1 MKKARLKELRKSNKN
16 KSKLIFFKVIRDDLR
31 FLVKNKIKLIGI
43 IVVCF
48 IPLLYSC
55 LYLDAFWDPYGKLDK
70 LPIAVVNMDKGSEK
84 DNERVNYGND
94 IIDSLKD
101 NTALKW
107 VFTDYDDA
115 NNGVYKN
122 KYYSMLV
129 IPENFSK
136 KITDAT
142 DGNVDKAT
150 ITYVSN
156 QKKNYLASQISSRVM
171 IELKESI
178 ANSISNNGTQVVV
191 ESLYKAKDGFKDAYD
206 GSTQLSDGAAKL
218 SDGTKELDSTMDEL
232 ISGADKLKDG
242 SGKLFDGLKEFENQ
256 SNDGKKKL
264 VSGAGDLYKGTGDLF
279 SGIKE
284 FDAKISDGE
293 NELKDGAEKLVSG
306 FNIFSDGLKE
316 YDEKISS
323 GTKELTDATGKL
335 SDGLSKLTDG
345 FEEYSKQV
353 SEAQEQLN
361 DGAAQIVDGFGKLRN
376 GFSEYRTK
384 VSAGQEKLANGAVQ
398 LTDGVSKLQRGLSLY
413 DAQISEGESQIEAGA
428 KDLSSNL
435 SRLSAMLSSSINE
448 DSVTALVEGTQMASA
463 AVRDANSVIEK
474 RELMAKISSMGED
487 SLSAD
492 DKAAL
497 LKILGTVQALSNEN
511 TGLPAVAKGTSSLSS
526 LSDVV
531 GAVESL
537 SAGAGKLYSG
547 ISSMNVQSS
556 AGRKSIISGVNDL
569 KSGALTLAGGL
580 GDLNTQ
586 SSDGM
591 SKLSSGLADLNNG
604 ANKFFSGFSVF
615 QKKSNDGIKTLS
627 DGADE
632 IKSGAIKLNDGMN
645 TFQEQSAQGRNA
657 LINGAAELNDGSEKL
672 YNGISEFQTKGSE
685 ARKSLLDGVDKL
697 YSGSE
702 TFLSGIKEFDIKT
715 ADGTKKLV
723 DGAASLYD
731 GEVQA
736 VDGIKRIKN
745 EGTTPLKDGA
755 AELYDGTTKLSSG
768 LKDGHDQMNDNLKA
782 SADDMANFLSDPVE
796 LNDEP
801 MYELPNYGTGFTPY
815 FIPLSLWVGALLMF
829 LMIPTEVNKKYK
841 NSPWSI
847 VFGKYTLL
855 GTAGILQAIIT
866 SLVVL
871 FGLKLQVQS
880 IPQFIGFN
888 ILTSLAFVA
897 IVHCMINIFGD
908 DVGRFFGLVLLML
921 QLTSC
926 GGTFPME
933 LVPKFFNSLHAWL
946 PMTYAISGLR
956 EIISGAD
963 YSVLNMDIII
973 LCSLI
978 VTFLLISIAFKSRS
992 EKIKTKILK
1001 FKNVKEKV
1009 A

>member
-1 MKKARLKELRKSNKN
+1 MNKAGFNELRKSNKN
-16 KSKLIFFKVIRDDLR
+16 KSSSVIFNVIKDDLR
-31 FLVKNKIKLIGI
+31 FLLKNKIKLIGI

-48 IPLLYSC
+48 IPILYSC
-55 LYLDAFWDPYGKLDK
+55 LYLYAFWNPYGKLDK
-70 LPIAVVNMDKGSEK
+70 LPIAVVNMDKGSVK
-84 DNERVNYGND
+84 DNKQVNYGND

-101 NTALKW
+101 NTTLNW

-115 NNGVYKN
+115 DSGVYKD

-136 KITDAT
+136 KITDSA
-142 DGNVDKAT
+142 DGKIDKAA
-150 ITYVSN
+150 ITYISN

-171 IELKESI
+171 VELKEGI
-178 ANSISNNGTQVVV
+178 ANNISNNGTQVVV

-206 GSTQLSDGAAKL
+206 GSTQLNDGAAKL
-218 SDGTKELDSTMDEL
+218 SDGTKELDNTMDEL
-232 ISGADKLKDG
+232 ISGADKLRDG
-242 SGKLFDGLKEFENQ
+242 SSKLFDGLKEFEDQ

-264 VSGAGDLYKGTGDLF
+264 VSGADDLYKGTGDLF
-279 SGIKE
+279 SGLKE

-293 NELKDGAEKLVSG
+293 NGLKDGAEKLSNG
-306 FNIFSDGLKE
+306 FDTFSDGLKE
-316 YDEKISS
+316 YDSKISS

-335 SDGLSKLTDG
+335 SDGLFKLTDG
-345 FEEYSKQV
+345 FGEYNKQV

-361 DGAAQIVDGFGKLRN
+361 DGAAKIVDGFGKLKS
-376 GFSEYRTK
+376 GFDEYQTK
-384 VSAGQEKLANGAVQ
+384 VSAGG
-398 LTDGVSKLQRGLSLY
+398 
-413 DAQISEGESQIEAGA
+413 SQIEDGA
-428 KDLSSNL
+428 KNLSSNL
-435 SRLSAMLSSSINE
+435 GMLSKKLSSSIDE
-448 DSVTALVEGTQMASA
+448 KSVTALVKGTQTASV
-463 AVRDANSVIEK
+463 AVQNANDVINS
-474 RELMAKISSMGED
+474 RNLMAKISEGKLDDE
-487 SLSAD
+487 

-497 LKILGTVQALSNEN
+497 LKILGTVQVLSDEK

-526 LSDVV
+526 LTDAV
-531 GAVESL
+531 GAVGSL
-537 SAGAGKLYSG
+537 STGAGKLYDG
-547 ISSMNVQSS
+547 ISSMNTQSTVGIKKLS
-556 AGRKSIISGVNDL
+556 NGFY
-569 KSGALTLAGGL
+569 
-580 GDLNTQ
+580 DLN
-586 SSDGM
+586 DGTNEFIAGI
-591 SKLSSGLADLNNG
+591 SKL
-604 ANKFFSGFSVF
+604 
-615 QKKSNDGIKTLS
+615 QTKSNEAIKTLS
-627 DGADE
+627 DGANE
-632 IKSGAIKLNDGMN
+632 IKDGAVKLNDGMN
-645 TFQEQSAQGRNA
+645 TFQEQSAQGRNS
-657 LINGAAELNDGSEKL
+657 LIKGATELNDGTDTL

-697 YSGSE
+697 YSGTG
-702 TFLSGIKEFDIKT
+702 TFLNGIKEFDTKT
-715 ADGTKKLV
+715 AEGTKKLV

-736 VDGIKRIKN
+736 VDGITRIKN

-755 AELYDGTTKLSSG
+755 AELHDGTTKLNSG
-768 LKDGHDQMNDNLKA
+768 LKDGYDQMNSGLKA
-782 SADDMANFLSDPVE
+782 SSEDMAKFLSDPVG
-796 LNDEP
+796 LDEKP

-829 LMIPTEVNKKYK
+829 LMIPLDVNKKYK

-855 GTAGILQAIIT
+855 GTAGILQAVFT

-871 FGLKLQVQS
+871 FGLKLKVQS
-880 IPQFIGFN
+880 IPLFIGFN

-897 IVHCMINIFGD
+897 IVHCLINIFGD
-908 DVGRFFGLVLLML
+908 DVGKFFGLIILML

-963 YSVLNMDIII
+963 YSVLIKDIII
-973 LCSLI
+973 MCSLI
-978 VTFLLISIAFKSRS
+978 ASFLLISIAFKSRA

-1001 FKNVKEKV
+1001 FKNFKEEV